1 MNTIRKAIAGTGL
14 LLIASC
20 SFAAGALSVEREA
33 TVDAAPDTVWKLVGN
48 FNALDVWH
56 PAVAKSTM
64 KGAGTKAGA
73 TRELTLGNG
82 AKINEKLTA
91 YSAVKH
97 SYSYAITASPL
108 PVKNYLSTLTLSPA
122 GEGKTLVKWSSTF
135 DANGAS
141 DDEAKKVIEGVYDGG
156 LARIGSTFKK

>member
-1 MNTIRKAIAGTGL
+1 MNRIRKAVAGTSL
-14 LLIASC
+14 LMMATC

-56 PAVAKSTM
+56 PAIAASTM

-73 TRELTLGNG
+73 VRSLTLGNG
-82 AKINEKLTA
+82 AKITERLTA
-91 YSAVKH
+91 YSSVKH
-97 SYSYAITASPL
+97 SYSYSIITGPL
-108 PVKNYLSTLTLSPA
+108 PVKNYASTLTLSPA
-122 GEGKTLVKWSSTF
+122 GEGKTLVRWTSTF

-156 LARIGSTFKK
+156 LAKIGSTFKK